1 MRKQLYFAVAAAGAM
16 LSALAVLP
24 AAADTTDVLTYGS
37 AAGTN
42 VAVGDVITSALA
54 SGTTANFYSSS
65 TGTSGVTCSTS
76 SFTGTVLTNPAASGT
91 ATESVT
97 DQEFSDC
104 SSNVLGVLGVTSVT
118 VANLPFSA
126 AVDDSSDTITIT
138 GTDAAPIETTVVL
151 STLLGSATCTYQAD
165 GDTVTGAVSNTDN
178 SITFTNQQFDLE
190 SGSSL
195 CFANGFFSASY
206 APVEDSTAG
215 SAAVFVN

>member
-1 MRKQLYFAVAAAGAM
+1 MRKQLYFAVVAAGAM
-16 LSALAVLP
+16 LSALAALP
-24 AAADTTDVLTYGS
+24 ASAATADVLTYGS
-37 AAGTN
+37 LAGTN
-42 VAVGDVITSALA
+42 VAVGDVITSSLA

-118 VANLPFSA
+118 VENLPFSA
-126 AVDDSSDTITIT
+126 AVDDTADTITIT

-151 STLLGSATCTYQAD
+151 STLLGSATCVYEAD

-195 CFANGFFSASY
+195 CFANGFFTATY

-215 SAAVFVN
+215 GAAVYVN

>member
-1 MRKQLYFAVAAAGAM
+1 MRKQFYFAVAAAGAT
-16 LSALAVLP
+16 LTALAALP

-37 AAGTN
+37 LAGTN

-118 VANLPFSA
+118 VSNLPFSA
-126 AVDDSSDTITIT
+126 AVDDTSDTITIT
-138 GTDAAPIETTVVL
+138 GTDTAPIETTVVL
-151 STLLGSATCTYQAD
+151 STLLGSATCTYEAD
-165 GDTVTGAVSNTDN
+165 GDTVTGAISNTDN
-178 SITFTNQQFDLE
+178 SITFTTQQFDLE

-195 CFANGFFSASY
+195 CFSNGYFTASY
-206 APVEDSTAG
+206 APVQDSTAAD
-215 SAAVFVN
+215 AAVYVN

>member
-1 MRKQLYFAVAAAGAM
+1 MRKQLYIAVAAAGAM
-16 LSALAVLP
+16 LTALAALP
-24 AAADTTDVLTYGS
+24 ASAATADVLTYGS
-37 AAGTN
+37 LAGTN
-42 VAVGDVITSALA
+42 VAVGDVITSSLA
-54 SGTTANFYSSS
+54 TGTTANFYSSS

-104 SSNVLGVLGVTSVT
+104 SSNVVGVLGVSSVT
-118 VANLPFSA
+118 VQNLPFSA
-126 AVDDSSDTITIT
+126 AVDDSADTITIT

-151 STLLGSATCTYQAD
+151 STLLGSATCTYEAD

-178 SITFTNQQFDLE
+178 SITFTSQQFDLE

-195 CFANGFFSASY
+195 CFANGFFTATY

-215 SAAVFVN
+215 GAAVYVN

>member
-1 MRKQLYFAVAAAGAM
+1 MRKQFYFAVAAAGAM
-16 LSALAVLP
+16 LTALAALP

-37 AAGTN
+37 LAGPN
-42 VAVGDVITSALA
+42 VAAGDVITSALA

-118 VANLPFSA
+118 VQNLPFSA

-138 GTDAAPIETTVVL
+138 GTDAAPVETTVVL
-151 STLLGSATCTYQAD
+151 STLLGSATCIYEAD
-165 GDTVTGAVSNTDN
+165 GDTVTGAISNTDN
-178 SITFTNQQFDLE
+178 SITFTSQQFDLE

-195 CFANGFFSASY
+195 CFSNGYFTASY
-206 APVEDSTAG
+206 APVQDSTASG
-215 SAAVFVN
+215 AAVYVN

>member
-16 LSALAVLP
+16 LSMLATLP

-37 AAGTN
+37 LAGTN
-42 VAVGDVITSALA
+42 VAVGDVVTSALA
-54 SGTTANFYSSS
+54 AGTTANFYSDA

-118 VANLPFSA
+118 VQNLPFSA
-126 AVDDSSDTITIT
+126 AVNDTADTITIT
-138 GTDAAPIETTVVL
+138 GTDAAPVETTVVL
-151 STLLGSATCTYQAD
+151 STLLGSATCIYEAD
-165 GDTVTGAVSNTDN
+165 ADTVTGAVSNTDN

-195 CFANGFFSASY
+195 CFSNGFFSATY
-206 APVEDSTAG
+206 APVQDSTAG
-215 SAAVFVN
+215 GAAVYVN

>member
-1 MRKQLYFAVAAAGAM
+1 MRKQVYFAVAAAGAM
-16 LSALAVLP
+16 LSALAALP
-24 AAADTTDVLTYGS
+24 ASAATTDVLTYGS

-42 VAVGDVITSALA
+42 VAVGDVITSSLSA
-54 SGTTANFYSSS
+54 GTTANFYSSS

-104 SSNVLGVLGVTSVT
+104 SSNVVGVLGVTSVT
-118 VANLPFSA
+118 VSNLPFSA
-126 AVDDSSDTITIT
+126 AVDDTADTITIT

-195 CFANGFFSASY
+195 CFANGFFTATY

>member
-16 LSALAVLP
+16 LSTLAALP

-37 AAGTN
+37 LAGTN
-42 VAVGDVITSALA
+42 VAVGDVVTSALA
-54 SGTTANFYSSS
+54 SGTTANFYSSA

-76 SFTGTVLTNPAASGT
+76 SFSGTVLTNPAAPGT

-104 SSNVLGVLGVTSVT
+104 SSNVVGVLGVTSVT
-118 VANLPFSA
+118 VSNLPFSTV
-126 AVDDSSDTITIT
+126 VDDSADTITIT
-138 GTDAAPIETTVVL
+138 GTDSAPVETTVVL
-151 STLLGSATCTYQAD
+151 STLLGSATCTYEAD

-178 SITFTNQQFDLE
+178 SITFTSQQFDLE

-195 CFANGFFSASY
+195 CFSNGYFSATYS
-206 APVEDSTAG
+206 PVQDSTAG
-215 SAAVFVN
+215 SAAVYVN